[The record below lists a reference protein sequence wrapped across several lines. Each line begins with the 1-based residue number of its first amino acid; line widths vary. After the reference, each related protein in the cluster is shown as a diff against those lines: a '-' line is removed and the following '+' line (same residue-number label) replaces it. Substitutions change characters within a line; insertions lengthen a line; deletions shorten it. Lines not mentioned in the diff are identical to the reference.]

1 MHTKVSVIC
10 TSCTPLNTVSA
21 VSTSGFNRVRKGKN
35 QKNTAQMRHSCALSG
50 RKPPQEPCAS
60 TSSPSP
66 SKMERG
72 LGGEARDN
80 CDKSACTDGR
90 VLPTS
95 GGSYRHYTPNTRKSA
110 AGSRRGDPVRM
121 APVGTAASTVNRRS
135 PRRGPSQLHVI

>member
-21 VSTSGFNRVRKGKN
+21 VSTSGFNRLRKGKN

-50 RKPPQEPCAS
+50 RKPPQKPCAS

-72 LGGEARDN
+72 LGGEAL
-80 CDKSACTDGR
+80 DKPACTDGR
-90 VLPTS
+90 DRRTS
-95 GGSYRHYTPNTRKSA
+95 GSTYHHHTRTTRKSA
-110 AGSRRGDPVRM
+110 
-121 APVGTAASTVNRRS
+121 
-135 PRRGPSQLHVI
+135 PRCTRAI

>member
-21 VSTSGFNRVRKGKN
+21 VSTSGFNRIRKGKN

-66 SKMERG
+66 SLMERG
-72 LGGEARDN
+72 LGGEARHN
-80 CDKSACTDGR
+80 CDKPACTDGR

-110 AGSRRGDPVRM
+110 ARSRRGDPLPM
-121 APVGTAASTVNRRS
+121 PPLDPAPPPPHPQNPT
-135 PRRGPSQLHVI
+135 